1 MMYRL
6 RLVIVLCTVSFPLLF
21 AQSGPSTEQNQQS
34 SSPSH
39 ATQGDATPPQ
49 GEPVPCPVPVV
60 IVHNDRDCSQYPS
73 PCVTPPRQ
81 VFAPEPELSKEAREA
96 HYEGTGVL
104 GLIIRTDG
112 KVCRVRMLKRIGFG
126 MDEKAVEAAKSWLFE
141 PAVKDGKPVAVEIA
155 VQMNFHLNSIF
166 VSPTSARVVPEGK
179 QQFSATIAGST
190 SPKVKWSVSCSASAC
205 GSISDEGLYTAP
217 SSAPTPVTVTAV
229 SATDP
234 TKTASAKVDIQVNSS
249 K

>member
-1 MMYRL
+1 
-6 RLVIVLCTVSFPLLF
+6 
-21 AQSGPSTEQNQQS
+21 
-34 SSPSH
+34 
-39 ATQGDATPPQ
+39 
-49 GEPVPCPVPVV
+49 VV
-60 IVHNDRDCSQYPS
+60 IVHNARDCSQYPS

-81 VFAPEPELSKEAREA
+81 VFAPEPEFSKEAREA
-96 HYEGTGVL
+96 HHEGISVV
-104 GLIIRTDG
+104 GLIVGTDG
-112 KVCRVRMLKRIGFG
+112 KACNVRILQRIGFG
-126 MDEKAVEAAKSWLFE
+126 LDEKAVEAVKSWVFE

-155 VQMNFHLNSIF
+155 VEVYFHLDLIV

-190 SPKVKWSVSCSASAC
+190 SPKVKWSVSCAASAC

-217 SSAPTPVTVTAV
+217 SSAPTPATVTVTAV

>member
-1 MMYRL
+1 M
-6 RLVIVLCTVSFPLLF
+6 
-21 AQSGPSTEQNQQS
+21 
-34 SSPSH
+34 
-39 ATQGDATPPQ
+39 
-49 GEPVPCPVPVV
+49 
-60 IVHNDRDCSQYPS
+60 
-73 PCVTPPRQ
+73 
-81 VFAPEPELSKEAREA
+81 
-96 HYEGTGVL
+96 L

-112 KVCRVRMLKRIGFG
+112 KVCRVRILKGSGFG
-126 MDEKAVEAAKSWLFE
+126 LDEKTVEAVKSWVFE

-155 VQMNFHLNSIF
+155 VEVNFNRLF

-179 QQFSATIAGST
+179 QQFSAAIASST
-190 SPKVKWSVSCSASAC
+190 SPQVKWSVSCAASAC

-217 SSAPTPVTVTAV
+217 SSAPTPATVTVTAV

>member
-49 GEPVPCPVPVV
+49 REPVPCPVPVV

-73 PCVTPPRQ
+73 PCVTPPHQ

-96 HYEGTGVL
+96 HYEGTSVL
-104 GLIIRTDG
+104 GLIVKTDG
-112 KVCRVRMLKRIGFG
+112 KVCNVRILKRFGFG
-126 MDEKAVEAAKSWLFE
+126 MDEKAVEAAKSWVFE

-155 VQMNFHLNSIF
+155 VQMNFHFNSIF

-179 QQFSATIAGST
+179 QQFWATVAGST
-190 SPKVKWSVSCSASAC
+190 KVKWSVSCAASAC

-217 SSAPTPVTVTAV
+217 SSAPTPATVTVTAV